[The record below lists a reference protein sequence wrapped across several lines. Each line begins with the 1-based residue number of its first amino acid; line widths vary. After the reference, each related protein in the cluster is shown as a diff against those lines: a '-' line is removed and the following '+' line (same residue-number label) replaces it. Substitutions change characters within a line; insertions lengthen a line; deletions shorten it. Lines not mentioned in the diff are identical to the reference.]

1 LKITYK
7 DILKLLISVV
17 ITVWVVWGL
26 VNSEDFDL
34 DNLWSKLQSVEY
46 GWVLLSILISI
57 VSHTLRAYRWTLLL
71 NTEGYRPGVFT
82 TYLAVMIGYLAN
94 MAIPRMGEVARCTV
108 LHQEEKIPVS
118 FSLGTVIT
126 DRLLDLLMLG
136 LLTAFLLT
144 MQFDLLEGFF
154 VEFIEEKAPRV
165 IELLPYIIAGGI
177 LGLIALIYLIR
188 KAKIEENQN
197 SVLYKIASFVTQM
210 ISGVSAVTRVKNQ
223 ALFWLSTFGI
233 WLAYFLMLYV
243 ISFGY
248 EPTDDLSLMAGV
260 AVLVMGSL
268 GMATPVN
275 NGIGAYQY
283 FVGQILIVYGIANSD
298 GLVFAIV
305 SHGSQLF
312 SVVIIGILSLLIL
325 NFRKRKKNRVTE
337 QPENSQSAGA

>member
-1 LKITYK
+1 MKVTYK
-7 DILKLLISVV
+7 DILKLLISVI

-26 VNSEDFDL
+26 VNSDDFDL
-34 DNLWSKLQSVEY
+34 DSLWSELQSVEY
-46 GWVLLSILISI
+46 GWVLLSILIS
-57 VSHTLRAYRWTLLL
+57 VFSHALRAYRWTLLL

-136 LLTAFLLT
+136 LLTAFLLM

-154 VEFIEEKAPRV
+154 VEFIEEKAPSVMER
-165 IELLPYIIAGGI
+165 LPYIIAAGI
-177 LGLIALIYLIR
+177 LGLITLIYLIR
-188 KAKIEENQN
+188 KAKIEENKN
-197 SVLYKIASFVTQM
+197 SILYKIASFVTQM

-223 ALFWLSTFGI
+223 TLFWLSTFGI

-283 FVGQILIVYGIANSD
+283 FVGQILIVYGIANND

-325 NFRKRKKNRVTE
+325 NFRKRKKSRVTE
-337 QPENSQSAGA
+337 QSENSKPAEA

>member
-1 LKITYK
+1 MKVTCK
-7 DILKLLISVV
+7 DILKLLVSVV
-17 ITVWVVWGL
+17 ITVWVVRGL
-26 VNSEDFDL
+26 VNSDDFDL
-34 DNLWSKLQSVEY
+34 DNLRSKLQSVEY
-46 GWVLLSILISI
+46 GWVILSILISI
-57 VSHTLRAYRWTLLL
+57 LSHTLRAYRWTLLL
-71 NTEGYRPGVFT
+71 NTEGYRPSVFT

-144 MQFDLLEGFF
+144 MQFGLLEGFF
-154 VEFIEEKAPRV
+154 VEFVEEKAPR
-165 IELLPYIIAGGI
+165 IMELLPYIIAAGV
-177 LGLIALIYLIR
+177 LGLIVLIYLIR
-188 KAKIEENQN
+188 KAKDEANQN
-197 SVLYKIASFVTQM
+197 SLLYKIARFVSQM
-210 ISGVSAVTRVKNQ
+210 ISGVSAVTRVKSQ
-223 ALFWLSTFGI
+223 TLFWSSTIGI

-248 EPTDDLSLMAGV
+248 GPTDDLSLMAGV

-275 NGIGAYQY
+275 NGIGAYQF
-283 FVGQILIVYGIANSD
+283 FVASILVVYGIANDD

-312 SVVIIGILSLLIL
+312 SVVVIGILSLLIL

-337 QPENSQSAGA
+337 QSENSQSAGA